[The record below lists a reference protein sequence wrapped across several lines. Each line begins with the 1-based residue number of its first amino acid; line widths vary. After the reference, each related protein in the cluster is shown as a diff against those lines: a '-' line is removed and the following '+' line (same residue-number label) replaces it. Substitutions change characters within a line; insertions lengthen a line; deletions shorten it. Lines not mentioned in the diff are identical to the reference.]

1 MIVLPHRRD
10 RVVRKTAATL
20 ACVFALAFVS
30 CGGGSSSSSSS
41 SSHLAY
47 AVGGQTNVVGL
58 RIDGSGAIHTILGS
72 PFVAGNG
79 PSSVVIH
86 PSNKFLFVS
95 NQSEHTISLFT
106 IDQSSGAITEVLPR
120 TPVGIAPIAMTMD
133 SGGKFLFVA
142 DQGANP
148 AVYSFSIGANGALT
162 AVGSPAVLGAAP
174 SGLTLTA
181 AANFLYVPVPNFSAI
196 YEFQVNSDGS
206 LTSVQ
211 GSPFIVSLPPAT
223 SNLVATLAVDPA
235 GKFLFVPNPSTG
247 TVTVLTIQ
255 SSPAAGSLASGPGAF
270 AAGTSPV
277 AATTDLTGAFVYV
290 VNFGT
295 TTLNQYSIDA
305 NTGAL
310 TKLTATAPSAGTNAT
325 FIVLDPNG
333 KFIYVGNQGSA
344 SLSEFIVK
352 SDGSLASTTNSVT
365 LGVQP
370 RSLAVEK

>member
-1 MIVLPHRRD
+1 MIVFSQRRD
-10 RVVRKTAATL
+10 RVVRKTAAIF
-20 ACVFALAFVS
+20 ACVFALMLAS
-30 CGGGSSSSSSS
+30 CGGGGSSSSSS

-58 RIDGSGAIHTILGS
+58 RIDGSGAINTILGS

-86 PSNKFLFVS
+86 PSNEFLFVA
-95 NQSEHTISLFT
+95 NQTEHTISLFT
-106 IDQSSGAITEVLPR
+106 IDQSTGAITEVLPR
-120 TPVGIAPIAMTMD
+120 TPVGISPIAMAMD

-162 AVGSPAVLGAAP
+162 AVGSPALLAAAP

-181 AANFLYVPVPNFSAI
+181 AANFLYVPVPNVSGI

-206 LTSVQ
+206 LTPVQ

-223 SNLVATLAVDPA
+223 SGLVATLAVDPA
-235 GKFLFVPNPSTG
+235 AKFLFVPNPSTG

-255 SSPAAGSLASGPGAF
+255 SNPAGSLASGPGAF

-277 AATTDLTGAFVYV
+277 AAATDLTGAYLYV
-290 VNFGT
+290 VNFGAPA
-295 TTLNQYSIDA
+295 LNQYSIDA
-305 NTGAL
+305 NTGGL
-310 TKLTATAPSAGTNAT
+310 TKLTATAPSAGTGAT
-325 FIVLDPNG
+325 FIVPDPNG
-333 KFIYVGNQGSA
+333 KFVYVGNQGSA
-344 SLSEFIVK
+344 SLSEFSIK
-352 SDGSLASTTNSVT
+352 SDGSLTSTSNSVT
-365 LGVQP
+365 LGSQP
-370 RSLAVEK
+370 RSLSVEK

>member
-1 MIVLPHRRD
+1 MIGPLHKSRRLPH
-10 RVVRKTAATL
+10 KLFATL
-20 ACVFALAFVS
+20 ACMFACALVS
-30 CGGGSSSSSSS
+30 CGGGSSGSSSSS
-41 SSHLAY
+41 SRLAY
-47 AVGGQTNVVGL
+47 VAGGQKNVVGL
-58 RIDGSGAIHTILGS
+58 RINSSGGIQTVLGS

-79 PSSVVIH
+79 PSSVVVH
-86 PSNKFLFVS
+86 PSNQFLFVS
-95 NQSEHTISLFT
+95 NQIEHTISLFT
-106 IDQSSGAITEVLPR
+106 IDQTSGAITEVLPR
-120 TPVGIAPIAMTMD
+120 TPVGISPIAITMD

-162 AVGSPAVLGAAP
+162 AVGSPALLGAAP

-181 AANFLYVPVPNFSAI
+181 AANFLYVPVPNFDAI

-223 SNLVATLAVDPA
+223 SQLVATLAVDPA

-247 TVTVLTIQ
+247 TVTVLLIQ
-255 SSPAAGSLASGPGAF
+255 SSPAGSLANGPGAF

-277 AATTDLTGAFVYV
+277 AATTDLTGAFLYV
-290 VNFGT
+290 ANFGT

-305 NTGAL
+305 NTGSL
-310 TKLTATAPSAGTNAT
+310 TELTPAAPTAGTNPT
-325 FIVLDPNG
+325 FITPDPDG
-333 KFIYVGNQGSA
+333 KFIYVGNQGSG

-352 SDGSLASTTNSVT
+352 SDGSLASTSNSVT
-365 LGVQP
+365 LGMQP